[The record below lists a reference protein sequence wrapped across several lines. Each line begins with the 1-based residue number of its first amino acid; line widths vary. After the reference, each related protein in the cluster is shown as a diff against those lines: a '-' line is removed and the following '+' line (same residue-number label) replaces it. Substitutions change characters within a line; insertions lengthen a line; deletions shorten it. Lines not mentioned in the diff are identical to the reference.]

1 MVTKIALAIQ
11 KGGVG
16 KTSSTVIMAE
26 LMAAAG
32 HRILVLDLD
41 SQGNAS
47 QMLTGKNIYEFSGK
61 TILEAM
67 KEKDPEPYIIE
78 RSENLHIIPAEDMLA
93 TFSRYVYTNNVM
105 NKTTVLSDTIE
116 SIEDRYDYILMDCP
130 PNVGDMTLNAIVYA
144 DYILIPVQLGGFC
157 LDALDR
163 FCDFVAGARAEGL
176 TEAEILG
183 IAFTLKESRSSTEK
197 AVATAIR
204 QRYKGLVFN
213 TEVRKRTKI
222 KDFSLMGTQM
232 ERKSDIT
239 ALEDYLNL
247 TKEVIDRCQKEKT
260 Y

>member
-1 MVTKIALAIQ
+1 MATKIAYAIQ

-26 LMAAAG
+26 LMAASG
-32 HRILVLDLD
+32 YKILVVDLD

-61 TILEAM
+61 TIMEAM
-67 KEKDPEPYIIE
+67 KAQDPEPYIIE

-105 NKTTVLSDTIE
+105 NKTMVLAETI
-116 SIEDRYDYILMDCP
+116 SGIEDRYDFILMDCP
-130 PNVGDMTLNAIVYA
+130 PNVGDVTLNAIVCA
-144 DYILIPVQLGGFC
+144 DFILIPVQLGGFC

-163 FCDFVAGARAEGL
+163 FSNFVDGARQEGL

-183 IAFTLKESRSSTEK
+183 VFFTLKESRSSTEK
-197 AVATAIR
+197 AVGTAIR
-204 QRYKGLVFN
+204 QRYRGLIFD
-213 TEVRKRTKI
+213 TEVRKRSRI
-222 KDFSLMGTQM
+222 KDFSLMGTMM

-239 ALEDYLNL
+239 ALEDYINL
-247 TKEVIDRCQKEKT
+247 TKEVIDRCKREKT
-260 Y
+260 S